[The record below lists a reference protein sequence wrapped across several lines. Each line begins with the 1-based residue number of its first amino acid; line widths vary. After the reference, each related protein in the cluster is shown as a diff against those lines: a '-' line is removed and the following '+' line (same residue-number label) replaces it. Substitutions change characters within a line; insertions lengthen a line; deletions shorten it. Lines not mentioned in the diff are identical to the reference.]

1 MVSRYSIL
9 SSTGK
14 VLKHIPTF
22 LYQLLIL
29 LWKNALLFRSHY
41 NITLLMIFSPVLIC
55 LYLNYQQALTNNY
68 IHSKNLIDSP
78 IVSVDRIP
86 KCYGK
91 DCITLA
97 IGMTHGANAW
107 TDHVIQYLEGNHD
120 LKLGTDIQILSYSNQ
135 TLFLESIKKY
145 SNHTQAGVLFCTEY
159 IDLPKN
165 DYTDR
170 IPCKLGNNTD
180 NSFVYSMMYNYTTTK
195 LESFIDLTKNYP
207 IDYSAVALKL
217 AIDRATLEYLSLT
230 QGIHAEIN
238 LNIQSYPIIESRY
251 LSGFDVISE
260 GGAMY
265 FLLPSLI
272 VMAVVCMEIVKEK
285 ENKLRMGLITLGTS
299 HLAYWVSWIL
309 TANFLSVVSNSV
321 LMCTGYYLEYDV
333 FRRVPI
339 LVLIYTF
346 YLSSF
351 GLNMLG
357 MVLSACISTTK
368 SAYSVSYK
376 LGTIRYNISI
386 SSISADYKLSDL
398 YGSFIYSSRS

>member
-1 MVSRYSIL
+1 
-9 SSTGK
+9 
-14 VLKHIPTF
+14 
-22 LYQLLIL
+22 
-29 LWKNALLFRSHY
+29 
-41 NITLLMIFSPVLIC
+41 
-55 LYLNYQQALTNNY
+55 
-68 IHSKNLIDSP
+68 
-78 IVSVDRIP
+78 
-86 KCYGK
+86 
-91 DCITLA
+91 
-97 IGMTHGANAW
+97 
-107 TDHVIQYLEGNHD
+107 
-120 LKLGTDIQILSYSNQ
+120 
-135 TLFLESIKKY
+135 
-145 SNHTQAGVLFCTEY
+145 
-159 IDLPKN
+159 
-165 DYTDR
+165 
-170 IPCKLGNNTD
+170 
-180 NSFVYSMMYNYTTTK
+180 
-195 LESFIDLTKNYP
+195 
-207 IDYSAVALKL
+207 
-217 AIDRATLEYLSLT
+217 
-230 QGIHAEIN
+230 
-238 LNIQSYPIIESRY
+238 
-251 LSGFDVISE
+251 
-260 GGAMY
+260 MY